1 MDSQAQTTE
10 VQMPRSHG
18 KKAQWVRVLLSM
30 HEELSWDPQHPNEKL
45 NVDCAAWDRA
55 RMTLEP
61 ARQPC

>member
-1 MDSQAQTTE
+1 
-10 VQMPRSHG
+10 MPRSHG

-45 NVDCAAWDRA
+45 NVACAAWDRA

-61 ARQPC
+61 ARQSC